1 MSKFFAEEYKIV
13 PVGSDIDLST
23 AAANDC
29 DSINMKNYHHATF
42 LVNFQTLGG
51 AAIYVALYS
60 GATDG
65 AKTSALTFQ
74 YALGSAAQ
82 GSTNCD
88 VLSAWST
95 VTTAASGVTIA
106 HATYDNY
113 LMVIEAPSTIMDLA
127 NNEDWL
133 TLSFLDTD
141 TEATGNVSVIAIL
154 KPRYINNQSG
164 SALV

>member
-1 MSKFFAEEYKIV
+1 MFLAENYKIV
-13 PVGSDIDLST
+13 PVGSDIDLNV

-65 AKTSALTFQ
+65 AKTSALTFN
-74 YALGSAAQ
+74 YAFGGAAA
-82 GSTNCD
+82 GAANCD
-88 VLSAWST
+88 VLAAWATSAMLT
-95 VTTAASGVTIA
+95 VA

-113 LMVIEAPSTIMDLA
+113 LLVIEAPATIMDLA

-141 TEATGNVSVIAIL
+141 TGATGNVSVIAVL
-154 KPRYINNQSG
+154 QPRYSYNRIAT
-164 SALV
+164 ALT